1 MSVVT
6 RLPDRRRCRQLAVCK
21 VSDDRL
27 KLSYLGSF
35 RYRLHKQPLRAV
47 TFEGEETQYA
57 ELDCV
62 LGPTAIARRS
72 QAVTEIPVA
81 SDRQSAVRLL
91 ACIDAGSVPVTDES
105 WGVDVVAILR
115 SQSRLQALDF
125 WMRNPD
131 YLANELLNEFEKTK
145 DEALIQLVQQIF
157 DSREPDLRRLPMI
170 RYHFG
175 AFEPLDNPLAIL
187 RASDLIRVRREGVPS
202 QVREHLYLLTRRGRA
217 SMNELAAASPEIAWY
232 KDRAAVVATLA
243 GEVGGKALKDRQY
256 LQQEYA
262 STELKHLIAPVTDR
276 VRDRLELIQKGLAA

>member
-1 MSVVT
+1 MT
-6 RLPDRRRCRQLAVCK
+6 D
-21 VSDDRL
+21 
-27 KLSYLGSF
+27 
-35 RYRLHKQPLRAV
+35 
-47 TFEGEETQYA
+47 
-57 ELDCV
+57 
-62 LGPTAIARRS
+62 
-72 QAVTEIPVA
+72 IPVA
-81 SDRQSAVRLL
+81 TDRQSAVRLL
-91 ACIDAGSVPVTDES
+91 ACIDAGSVPVTEEL
-105 WGVDVVAILR
+105 WGPDVVAIMR
-115 SQSRLQALDF
+115 SQSRLQAFDF

-187 RASDLIRVRREGVPS
+187 RASDLIRVQREGVPG
-202 QVREHLYLLTRRGRA
+202 QVREHLYLLTHRGRA
-217 SMNELAAASPEIAWY
+217 SMNELAAAAPEIAWY
-232 KDRAAVVATLA
+232 KDRAAVVAALA

-276 VRDRLELIQKGLAA
+276 VRDRLELIKKGQVT

>member
-1 MSVVT
+1 M
-6 RLPDRRRCRQLAVCK
+6 
-21 VSDDRL
+21 
-27 KLSYLGSF
+27 
-35 RYRLHKQPLRAV
+35 
-47 TFEGEETQYA
+47 
-57 ELDCV
+57 
-62 LGPTAIARRS
+62 
-72 QAVTEIPVA
+72 TEIPVA

-91 ACIDAGSVPVTDES
+91 ACIDAGSMPVTDES
-105 WGVDVVAILR
+105 WGADVVAILR

-145 DEALIQLVQQIF
+145 DQALIQLVQQIF

-187 RASDLIRVRREGVPS
+187 RASDLIRVQREGVPG

-217 SMNELAAASPEIAWY
+217 SMNELAAAAPEIAWY

-262 STELKHLIAPVTDR
+262 TTELKHLIAPVTDR